1 MNSCCNNCRW
11 YEETKPQQC
20 SGFCSYRHMGVT
32 REFDCDGFID
42 KRVDV
47 ILRTIQ
53 YEIHQR
59 KDLFRNP
66 VIVLSYY
73 LFKMIQ
79 TLNDNYC
86 LSYDSNHNLTLFGI
100 KMRRTLSGS
109 ELFYIIGDETNF
121 DDAGE

>member
-1 MNSCCNNCRW
+1 
-11 YEETKPQQC
+11 
-20 SGFCSYRHMGVT
+20 MGVT